1 MTSVLCEIVTMT
13 YENGLS
19 LVNVHTVKTR
29 TEFPKHP
36 HPHRLQPTIR
46 GLPSVQRHRSGAT
59 PKRYSH
65 DVLNLRVG
73 DLTNMRKPDTCYFL
87 STKVPFVPTFTDFT
101 PEKSSTDSSTAHTV
115 GTEAFPPGS

>member
-46 GLPSVQRHRSGAT
+46 GLPSVQRES
-59 PKRYSH
+59 
-65 DVLNLRVG
+65 DDRVG
-73 DLTNMRKPDTCYFL
+73 EVL
-87 STKVPFVPTFTDFT
+87 PFEFWRSRTI
-101 PEKSSTDSSTAHTV
+101 
-115 GTEAFPPGS
+115 